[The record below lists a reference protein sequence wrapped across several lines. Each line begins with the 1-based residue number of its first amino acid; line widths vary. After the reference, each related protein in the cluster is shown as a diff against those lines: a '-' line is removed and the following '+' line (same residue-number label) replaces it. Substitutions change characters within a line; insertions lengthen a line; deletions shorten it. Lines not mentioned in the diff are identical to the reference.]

1 MQLVPLRPRYKYP
14 TLKRVDDPAGRYYQL
29 QGTEERLSSVTT
41 ILSATK
47 EDRGALD
54 SWSARVGP
62 EEAERTRVD
71 AALVG
76 THMHNVIERLLLN
89 RELPVPRTWLA
100 AKGYWMGYKLLEEF
114 FPYVDEV
121 WGSEANVY
129 SNTLRY
135 AGTTDCVGVYRSRLY
150 VGSGPRP
157 SIMDFKQAN
166 RMKERKWIEDYFV
179 QLASY
184 AVAHNENHGT
194 DINQGVIMMVS
205 QDGQTKEF
213 VSCGREFENYKDQW
227 KRRVEAFHKK
237 GQGLVSPDQSAITE
251 GDSPD

>member
-14 TLKRVDDPAGRYYQL
+14 TLKRVDAPTGRYYQL
-29 QGTEERLSSVTT
+29 RGTEDRLSSVTT

-47 EDRGALD
+47 DRGHLD
-54 SWSARVGP
+54 SWAARVGE
-62 EEAERTRVD
+62 EEATRIRVD

-76 THMHNVIERLLLN
+76 THMHSVIERLLLN
-89 RELPVPRTWLA
+89 RDLPPPRTWLA

-129 SNTLRY
+129 SNQLRY

-157 SIMDFKQAN
+157 SIIDFKQAN
-166 RMKERKWIEDYFV
+166 KLKERKWIEDYFV

-194 DINQGVIMMVS
+194 EINQGVIMMVS

-213 VSCGREFENYKDQW
+213 VSCGREFEGYKDQW

-237 GQGLVSPDQSAITE
+237 GPSLVSPDQIATTE
-251 GDSPD
+251 GDTPD

>member
-1 MQLVPLRPRYKYP
+1 MQLVPLHPRYKYP
-14 TLKRVDDPAGRYYQL
+14 KLKRVDAPEGRYYQL
-29 QGTEERLSSVTT
+29 QGTDERLSSVTT

-47 EDRGALD
+47 DRGALD
-54 SWSARVGP
+54 SWATRVGQ
-62 EEAERTRVD
+62 EEAERIRVD

-89 RELPVPRTWLA
+89 RDLPAPRTWLA
-100 AKGYWMGYKLLEEF
+100 AKGYWMGYKLLEVF
-114 FPYVDEV
+114 FPYIQEV
-121 WGSEANVY
+121 WGSEVSVY

-135 AGTTDCVGVYRSRLY
+135 AGTTDCVGVYRSQLDT
-150 VGSGPRP
+150 GAKP
-157 SIMDFKQAN
+157 SIIDFKQTN
-166 RMKERKWIEDYFV
+166 KMKERKWIEDYFV

-194 DINQGVIMMVS
+194 DINQGVIMMVA

-213 VSCGREFENYKDQW
+213 VTCGREFEGYKDQW

-237 GQGLVSPDQSAITE
+237 GPGLVVPGQSAITG
-251 GDSPD
+251 GDIPD